1 MRIRLRDI
9 LALMLLTIAGIGH
22 AQDSIAVDFAVL
34 IPETCALTQMQQD
47 ELVKKVETIL
57 ARTNSSGDV
66 EQTPFVIVPDVSVT
80 GTKTTESGLT
90 PMTLIEGELL
100 LLAKNRHDGVIYN
113 QLSVTLRETVQETAA
128 GDPVMTLI
136 RSIKPRES
144 RYVRFI
150 RVSRERIAE
159 RYKD

>member
-9 LALMLLTIAGIGH
+9 LALMLLAIAGIGH

-34 IPETCALTQMQQD
+34 IPETSVLTQMQQD
-47 ELVKKVETIL
+47 ELVKKIETIL

-80 GTKTTESGLT
+80 STKTTESGLT

-100 LLAKNRHDGVIYN
+100 LLAKNRQDGVIYN